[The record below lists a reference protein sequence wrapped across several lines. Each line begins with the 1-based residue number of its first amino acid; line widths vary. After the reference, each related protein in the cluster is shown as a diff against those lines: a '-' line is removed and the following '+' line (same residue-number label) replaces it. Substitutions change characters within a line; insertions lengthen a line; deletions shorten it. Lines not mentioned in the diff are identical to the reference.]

1 MSGRFTALVAEDEA
15 PQREALIGMLRELWP
30 ELEIAAACG
39 DGLSALEALDAVKPT
54 VAFLDIR
61 MPGVS
66 GVEVA
71 RAASGRAH
79 VVFTTA
85 YSEYALKAFDEG
97 AIDYLLKPILRERL
111 AKAVERLKVRLGDGA
126 PDIGALL
133 GTLQQTLG
141 AGRSELKWIT
151 ANAGDTVK
159 MFAVDDVLFFQAQD
173 KYTRVVT
180 TGDEAHIRTPLKE
193 LIVGLDSAV
202 FWQVHRGAIVRA
214 AAIGRVRRD
223 GAGRLSLSVK
233 GRDETLPVS
242 AAFHYRFKAM

>member
-1 MSGRFTALVAEDEA
+1 MSGVTALIAEDEV
-15 PQREALIGMLRELWP
+15 PQREALIAMLAEAWP
-30 ELEIAAACG
+30 ELRIVAACG
-39 DGLSALEALDAVKPT
+39 DGLSALEALAAQAPT

-66 GVEVA
+66 GLEVA

-97 AIDYLLKPILRERL
+97 AVDYLLKPVSRERL
-111 AKAVERLKVRLGDGA
+111 ATAVERVKARVAAGTA
-126 PDIGALL
+126 PDITAALAAL
-133 GTLQQTLG
+133 PPGG
-141 AGRSELKWIT
+141 YARGDLKWIT

-180 TGDEAHIRTPLKE
+180 ASDETHIRTPLKE
-193 LIVGLDSAV
+193 LIAGLDAGV
-202 FWQVHRGAIVRA
+202 FWQVHRSAIVRA
-214 AAIGRVRRD
+214 AAIGRVKRD
-223 GAGRLSLSVK
+223 VAGRLTLSVK
-233 GRDETLPVS
+233 GRNEVLPVS
-242 AAFHYRFKAM
+242 AAFAYRFKGM

>member
-1 MSGRFTALVAEDEA
+1 MTAVRALVAEDEA
-15 PQREALIGMLRELWP
+15 PQRAALVAMLGGLWP
-30 ELEIAAACG
+30 ELRIVAECG
-39 DGLSALEALDAVKPT
+39 DGLSALEALDAHKPV

-66 GVEVA
+66 GLEVA

-85 YSEYALKAFDEG
+85 FSEYALKAFDEG
-97 AIDYLLKPILRERL
+97 AVDYLLKPISPERL
-111 AKAVERLKVRLGDGA
+111 AKAVERVKARLAAGAA
-126 PDIGALL
+126 PDITALIGAL
-133 GTLQQTLG
+133 QQQSVPARG
-141 AGRSELKWIT
+141 ELKWIT

-159 MFAVDDVLFFQAQD
+159 MFAIDDVLFFQAQD

-180 TGDEAHIRTPLKE
+180 AGDEAHIRTSLKE
-193 LIVGLDSAV
+193 LIAGLDSAV
-202 FWQVHRGAIVRA
+202 LWQVHRGAIVRA

-242 AAFHYRFKAM
+242 AAFHYRFKGM